1 MTDNC
6 TDDTCSIDA
15 APPSSVSAFEPGP
28 GKHVLYFG
36 DPMCSWCWGFT
47 PVLQGI
53 QAAVQGR
60 AELHMVMGGLRPGT
74 ADTWDQEMRDYIRHH
89 WQQVEEKTGQP
100 FDDARF
106 DDENFIYDT
115 EPGCRALVVARNMDL
130 AKAPAMYEAL
140 QRGFYA
146 EGLDI
151 TKPEVLADI
160 AQTQGLERAEFLA
173 NFSLNKA
180 REQVVEDFN
189 RSRAFGVTGFPSV
202 LCSDDGQYAFLTL
215 GYRPLSAVAPL
226 LEEWLNA

>member
-1 MTDNC
+1 MTDTC

-15 APPSSVSAFEPGP
+15 APTTKGDNLSPGP

-53 QAAVQGR
+53 HEAVQGR

-74 ADTWDQEMRDYIRHH
+74 HESWDPEMRDYIRHH
-89 WQQVEEKTGQP
+89 WQDVEAKTGQA
-100 FDDARF
+100 FDYARF

-115 EPGCRALVVARNMDL
+115 EPGCRALVVARTMDQ
-130 AKAPAMYEAL
+130 AKAPTMYEAL

-151 TKPEVLADI
+151 TKPEILADI
-160 AQTQGLERAEFLA
+160 AQAQGLDRTEFSSLLA
-173 NFSLNKA
+173 QDKA
-180 REQVVEDFN
+180 REQVAADFN
-189 RSRAFGVTGFPSV
+189 RARAFGVTGFPSV
-202 LCSDDGQYAFLTL
+202 LCADDGQYAFLTL
-215 GYRPLSAVAPL
+215 GYRPLSAVTPL

>member
-6 TDDTCSIDA
+6 TDDTCSIDT
-15 APPSSVSAFEPGP
+15 APTTKGDNFEPGP

-47 PVLQGI
+47 PVLQAI
-53 QAAVQGR
+53 HAAVQGR
-60 AELHMVMGGLRPGT
+60 AEVHMVMGGLRPGT
-74 ADTWDQEMRDYIRHH
+74 VDPWDQEMRDYIRHH

-100 FDDARF
+100 FNYARF
-106 DDENFIYDT
+106 DDENFTYDT
-115 EPGCRALVVARNMDL
+115 EPGCRALVVARNMDQ
-130 AKAPAMYEAL
+130 AKAPAMYDAL

-151 TKPEVLADI
+151 TKPEILADI
-160 AQTQGLERAEFLA
+160 AQAQGLDRAEFLA
-173 NFSLNKA
+173 LFTKNMA
-180 REQVVEDFN
+180 RERVAADFN
-189 RSRAFGVTGFPSV
+189 RARAFGVTGFPSV
-202 LCSDDGQYAFLTL
+202 LCADDGQYAFLTL